1 MHPKTR
7 STHERAFSG
16 HSLTIF
22 VLFVLPIWLWLHYSN
37 RSSQGDLSQSEQQ
50 RLAQLT
56 EQANKMRDRIQ
67 ALEAIWMQNIKLEGS
82 LMTGLNLN
90 KKLWR
95 IPQQG
100 MVRGVCAG
108 LAHYLDV
115 PVKLVR
121 VVTVLSIFF
130 GLAFITFVAYIVLSF
145 VLDPMPDGELAA
157 ESAPTSNDLLNAVDE
172 QLAAGEKRLR
182 EMERYVTSDTF
193 TLRSR
198 FRQL

>member
-1 MHPKTR
+1 M
-7 STHERAFSG
+7 G
-16 HSLTIF
+16 
-22 VLFVLPIWLWLHYSN
+22 
-37 RSSQGDLSQSEQQ
+37 
-50 RLAQLT
+50 
-56 EQANKMRDRIQ
+56 
-67 ALEAIWMQNIKLEGS
+67 
-82 LMTGLNLN
+82 GLNLN

-108 LAHYLDV
+108 LARYLDV

-130 GLAFITFVAYIVLSF
+130 GLAFFTLVAYIILSF
-145 VLDPMPDGELAA
+145 VLDPMPDSAMSSEDVPTSSDLLDSVDAELA
-157 ESAPTSNDLLNAVDE
+157 S
-172 QLAAGEKRLR
+172 GEKRLR